1 MAEPINKVIYSMYR
15 VGRLYPPNKQVLR
28 DITLGFYYGAKIG
41 VLGLNGSGKS
51 TLLKIM
57 AGIDEEYIGEISMSK
72 GYTVGYLE
80 QEPTLD
86 DEKTVQESVQEAIQP
101 TLDLLTRFDEIN
113 AEFANPEA
121 DFDALLTEQ
130 ASLQEKIDHMD
141 AWNIQNHLEI
151 AMDALGCPP
160 PDTLIKVLSG
170 GERRRVALTR
180 LLLTEPDIL
189 LLDEPTNHLDAES
202 VQWLEMHLQQY
213 KGTVIS
219 ITHDR
224 YFLDNVAGW
233 ILELA
238 RGHGIPWKGNY
249 TSWLEQKKNKLAV
262 EEKTESKRQRTLQRE
277 LDWIN
282 MSPKARQAKGK
293 ARVSAYE
300 KLLSQEFEEYRGE
313 QEIYMPAGERLGNVV
328 IEFNDVTKAYDDK
341 LLIDNFTAI
350 IPPGSIVGVIGPNGA
365 GKTTTIAKVAAY
377 LKAEGYSV
385 VIGSGDTFRAGA
397 NEQMKTHADR
407 VGVKVIRH
415 QEGADPSAVL
425 YDAVEYAKAHNID
438 VVLADTAGRFHN
450 RANLMNQ
457 LAKIKRV
464 FRPDIVAYVDEAVAG
479 NDAVIRAEEFN
490 NAVGTDVVVLTK
502 ADMDTKGGAAIS
514 IAHTIG
520 RPIMFL
526 GTGQEYTNIIP
537 FEPEAVV
544 NELLGDE

>member
-1 MAEPINKVIYSMYR
+1 MFDSLKSKLKGVRSKFSRGIEESIIEEVSLDEEISSPTPRNVLEEISTTTMPSAVQEDSKTSEPELPSEGKKDKVTFSTKFRSLIKDREVHISEKKIEEP
-15 VGRLYPPNKQVLR
+15 LQELEIVLLENDVALQTVDAISTQMR
-28 DITLGFYYGAKIG
+28 GELTGSTKKIG
-41 VLGLNGSGKS
+41 TSIDSMVIAALRKALLDVLGEGFSLTTYIS
-51 TLLKIM
+51 TH
-57 AGIDEEYIGEISMSK
+57 
-72 GYTVGYLE
+72 
-80 QEPTLD
+80 
-86 DEKTVQESVQEAIQP
+86 
-101 TLDLLTRFDEIN
+101 
-113 AEFANPEA
+113 
-121 DFDALLTEQ
+121 
-130 ASLQEKIDHMD
+130 DH
-141 AWNIQNHLEI
+141 
-151 AMDALGCPP
+151 PV
-160 PDTLIKVLSG
+160 KVL
-170 GERRRVALTR
+170 
-180 LLLTEPDIL
+180 
-189 LLDEPTNHLDAES
+189 
-202 VQWLEMHLQQY
+202 
-213 KGTVIS
+213 
-219 ITHDR
+219 
-224 YFLDNVAGW
+224 
-233 ILELA
+233 
-238 RGHGIPWKGNY
+238 
-249 TSWLEQKKNKLAV
+249 
-262 EEKTESKRQRTLQRE
+262 
-277 LDWIN
+277 
-282 MSPKARQAKGK
+282 
-293 ARVSAYE
+293 
-300 KLLSQEFEEYRGE
+300 
-313 QEIYMPAGERLGNVV
+313 
-328 IEFNDVTKAYDDK
+328 
-341 LLIDNFTAI
+341 FT
-350 IPPGSIVGVIGPNGA
+350 GVNGA